1 MTTSGGIV
9 TNDNGTLVVTTVPTV
24 LSLDITN
31 ISPLTDTTK
40 VDVSLDG
47 RSIVGDGG
55 KKFSLTL
62 TSSANQS
69 IQIKVS
75 DTVSKAESIITIPLS
90 IRQEAVSGK
99 IKVFPDTVGNS
110 PFEATLDAS
119 TITVIDKT
127 DEIIY
132 FSRDFGDGVKNPNT
146 SQ

>member
-1 MTTSGGIV
+1 V
-9 TNDNGTLVVTTVPTV
+9 TRDNDTLIITTVPTV
-24 LSLDITN
+24 LSLSVNN

-40 VDVSLDG
+40 VEVLLDG
-47 RSIVGDGG
+47 KPIVGDDTR
-55 KKFSLTL
+55 KFSLTL
-62 TSSANQS
+62 TSSSNTS
-69 IQIKVS
+69 IQIRVS
-75 DTVSKAESIITIPLS
+75 DTATKAESLTIIPLS